1 MKIYTEGSRHWG
13 GQVDRIDQGFQQLGH
28 EVIKTIS
35 DADLVYINNP
45 WFDQIIEDKRLG
57 RIRGNIVMNVLDV
70 PVHLKEYDPAK
81 LAAQLRHADA
91 ITSIS
96 QFTNGTLQRYCGLD
110 SYTIY
115 NPIKPVHQEP
125 ELTEKPFFKFAH
137 IGRRYDPNKRAAQA
151 FAALQILG
159 FTERDICL
167 VGNEGGW
174 GTYLGVLNDQN
185 LNIVYNSVQFVLCT
199 SEIEGLCLPV
209 VEAMACGAIPVVC
222 KDLTTREE
230 LLPSN
235 IFPEYLGV
243 DGSNPV
249 TISRFI
255 EKFLNSPASM
265 TEFRY
270 RLYYHYSN
278 NLARKMSGLGVA
290 ESILKVYDRL

>member
-57 RIRGNIVMNVLDV
+57 RIRGKIVMNVLDV

-81 LAAQLRHADA
+81 LAAQLGHADA
-91 ITSIS
+91 VTSIS
-96 QFTNGTLQRYCGLD
+96 QYTCGTLRRHCGLE
-110 SYTIY
+110 SYVIY
-115 NPIKPVHQEP
+115 NPIKRVYQAPD
-125 ELTEKPFFKFAH
+125 LAEKPFFKFAH

-174 GTYLGVLNDQN
+174 GTYLGVLSDQN

-199 SEIEGLCLPV
+199 SEIEGLGLPA

-230 LLPSN
+230 LLPSSV
-235 IFPEYLGV
+235 FPEYLGV
-243 DGSNPV
+243 DASNPV
-249 TISRFI
+249 TIARFI
-255 EKFLNSPASM
+255 EKFLKDEAAM

-270 RLYYHYSN
+270 RLYFHYCN
-278 NLARKMSGLGVA
+278 NLAHKLSGIGVA
-290 ESILKVYDRL
+290 KAILSVYDRL